1 MKDRDRA
8 LKPYQRSAILIHAA
22 VLLGERL
29 DAFARFIAQEGG
41 KPLTDARIEAI
52 RAVDSL
58 SSKGGYYHAARFAC
72 RRSASLSNVPVYL
85 RV

>member
-58 SSKGGYYHAARFAC
+58 SSRAATIT
-72 RRSASLSNVPVYL
+72 LPGL
-85 RV
+85 RVDAAHLCPTFLCT